1 MEALELTRELT
12 AIVSKVAQLEPEIQR
27 SAIDAAK
34 AVKAGEAQSKEIVLL
49 QGVVETLTKQLEEA
63 QQLIKDQSLKDVAHE
78 EAIDK
83 LFRLVTENQKRLDGD
98 SITNISYANY
108 ETVRETIKIISDKL
122 TPKNSVS
129 YDEIVSSFT
138 NTRFLGQALKWT
150 LGLFGTSAVIAG
162 IATVTGVGGDGRIT
176 AQKLSGDVN
185 DLRKDVAATQK
196 SIDTTTKTFD
206 TFKEN
211 DFKDLKNTATGD
223 ISSLRKQIFDLA
235 IKK

>member
-1 MEALELTRELT
+1 VETVELTRELT

-34 AVKAGEAQSKEIVLL
+34 AVKGAEAQSKEIASL
-49 QGVVETLTKQLEEA
+49 QDIVEHLTKQLEDANA
-63 QQLIKDQSLKDVAHE
+63 QIKEQSLKDVKHD
-78 EAIDK
+78 EALDR

-122 TPKNSVS
+122 APKGSVS

-138 NTRFLGQALKWT
+138 NTRFLGQVLKYT
-150 LGLFGTSAVIAG
+150 VGLFGVSGVIAA
-162 IATVTGVGGDGRIT
+162 IVAITGVGSDGRVT

-185 DLRKDVAATQK
+185 TLREK
-196 SIDTTTKTFD
+196 IETTTKNFEG
-206 TFKEN
+206 FKDGE
-211 DFKDLKNTATGD
+211 FKDLKNSAFND
-223 ISSLRKQIFDLA
+223 IKTINKQLFDLA